1 MAFNM
6 SIAGHLV
13 GRPEE
18 REVYLASRVI
28 PMGFA
33 PAAGMVQHI
42 HRDLMLSRDGARRD
56 TGRDVQCDRV
66 LPQSEGVWSH
76 LWQAYLADLDILE
89 VRPLV
94 DLYLANDASD

>member
-42 HRDLMLSRDGARRD
+42 HRDLMLSRDGARLD
-56 TGRDVQCDRV
+56 AGREVRRDRV

-76 LWQAYLADLDILE
+76 LWQVYLDNLDILG
-89 VRPLV
+89 V
-94 DLYLANDASD
+94 